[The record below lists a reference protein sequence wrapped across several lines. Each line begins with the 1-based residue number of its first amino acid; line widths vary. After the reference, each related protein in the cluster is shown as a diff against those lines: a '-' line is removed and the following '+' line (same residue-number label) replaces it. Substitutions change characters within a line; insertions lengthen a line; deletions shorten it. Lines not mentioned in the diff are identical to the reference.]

1 MSHRASLHPSV
12 LGNPTTTAQQTKQKQ
27 LAHLAGRL
35 GELSKRLEALDE
47 QVVYASEQAEKAGQ
61 FAAMQAAL

>member
-12 LGNPTTTAQQTKQKQ
+12 LGAGTAQQTKQKQ

-35 GELSKRLEALDE
+35 AELSKRLEALDE
-47 QVVYASEQAEKAGQ
+47 QVLCASEQAERAGQ